1 MAVTAA
7 ANSHL
12 PSVPEHER
20 REAGHL
26 LQQTLVELIDLALNG
41 KQLHW
46 NIAGHGF
53 RDLHLQLDEL
63 IDEWHELADTV
74 AERAVAIGCPVDGRA
89 RAVAEQS
96 ELQPGAPGSVAV
108 GDAIEILTQRLAV
121 VGELVRERADR
132 AGALDLASQDVL
144 IEVIRALE
152 KQLWLVRSNA

>member
-1 MAVTAA
+1 MAVTAGT
-7 ANSHL
+7 NSHL
-12 PSVPEHER
+12 PTVPEDER
-20 REAGHL
+20 KEAGHL

-41 KQLHW
+41 KQFHW

-53 RDLHLQLDEL
+53 RDVHLQLDEL

-89 RAVAEQS
+89 PAVAEQS
-96 ELQPGAPGSVAV
+96 GPQPGARGSIAV
-108 GDAIEILTQRLAV
+108 GDAIEILTQRLAI

-152 KQLWLVRSNA
+152 KQLWMVRSSI

>member
-1 MAVTAA
+1 MTTTETQA
-7 ANSHL
+7 HL
-12 PSVPEHER
+12 PAVPEHER
-20 REAGHL
+20 KEAGHL

-53 RDLHLQLDEL
+53 RALHLQLDEL

-96 ELQPGAPGSVAV
+96 GLQPAAPGSVAV
-108 GDAIEILTQRLAV
+108 GDAIAILAQRLAV
-121 VGELVRERADR
+121 VDELVRERADR

-144 IEVIRALE
+144 IDVIRLLE
-152 KQLWLVRSNA
+152 KQLWMVRSNA